1 MDMIQL
7 IDIDFESRRMNVGYD
22 LLLEIIET
30 IGPIALFLVLCLGL
44 IGLPIPNEAVVLTAG
59 ALSEAKVIDSTIAF
73 AMVTLGI
80 CSAMTFNYSLGR
92 FTSSRLGKWFSKKQQ
107 FGKFIQKSDD
117 LIDKYGLYAIPISV
131 FFPFVRHATPYVMGM
146 NKMRFSK
153 FSLIAFP
160 AATLWTSI
168 YYTVGHFVGDRI
180 PEFIVLISQ
189 YEALFF
195 TLGAIIL
202 SILLLRGFR
211 RYKLKQSN
219 GNESK

>member
-1 MDMIQL
+1 M
-7 IDIDFESRRMNVGYD
+7 DIDFESRRMNVGYD

-59 ALSEAKVIDSTIAF
+59 ALSEANVIHTTIAF

-92 FTSSRLGKWFSKKQQ
+92 FTSSRLTKWFSKRQQ
-107 FGKFIQKSDD
+107 FGQFITKSDQ
-117 LIDKYGLYAIPISV
+117 LIDKYGLYAIPISA

-146 NKMRFSK
+146 NNMKFSK
-153 FSLIAFP
+153 FALIAFP

-168 YYTVGHFVGDRI
+168 YFTLGHFVGDRI
-180 PEFIVLISQ
+180 PEIIVLTNQ
-189 YEALFF
+189 YEAIFF
-195 TLGAIIL
+195 AIGAIII
-202 SILLLRGFR
+202 SILFIRGIR
-211 RYKLKQSN
+211 RYKLKHSN
-219 GNESK
+219 NNQAK